1 MKNYGNYALQLS
13 TLVYLN
19 RTRVQ
24 ALLDECSHSLF
35 IVGVVGEFCSL
46 SCTCYKNGIRV
57 TLNVV
62 CCTIV
67 LLFCSVLCFVH
78 ACVFHVCFMLFMFYR
93 F

>member
-35 IVGVVGEFCSL
+35 IV
-46 SCTCYKNGIRV
+46 
-57 TLNVV
+57 
-62 CCTIV
+62 V
-67 LLFCSVLCFVH
+67 L
-78 ACVFHVCFMLFMFYR
+78 
-93 F
+93 